1 MDKKNIPLY
10 VLRSDKDLGGS
21 SIFDPWMGQDH
32 FGRKTLTGILHQELG
47 NEVFSLTRDVSPLS
61 MGKIKVTI
69 LDGVKQEFLT
79 SITRFSLIPATFN
92 TWNIKKRKIK
102 SSVFKSFYKQVYIHS
117 FHFRSFRA
125 LDIQNLL
132 SKCCGDKQDASISRI
147 LFFHKFYKQVYIAS
161 VSGNCTSF
169 ILKKIVKMLWG
180 QLGCIN

>member
-1 MDKKNIPLY
+1 MKPSDEFVIQPGFFRIPNWIKTSNIPLN

-79 SITRFSLIPATFN
+79 SITRFSLIPATCN
-92 TWNIKKRKIK
+92 TWNIKKGKL
-102 SSVFKSFYKQVYIHS
+102 SQVFSQVLQAGLHS
-117 FHFRSFRA
+117 FRFRSLRA
-125 LDIQNLL
+125 LHNQKMCKNVVGT
-132 SKCCGDKQDASISRI
+132 SSDK
-147 LFFHKFYKQVYIAS
+147 
-161 VSGNCTSF
+161 
-169 ILKKIVKMLWG
+169 
-180 QLGCIN
+180 

>member
-1 MDKKNIPLY
+1 MPPLVGIGLTEPPNSGGAKAPPAPPLTTALLYNQVSLTDMDKKSIPLY

-92 TWNIKKRKIK
+92 T
-102 SSVFKSFYKQVYIHS
+102 
-117 FHFRSFRA
+117 
-125 LDIQNLL
+125 
-132 SKCCGDKQDASISRI
+132 
-147 LFFHKFYKQVYIAS
+147 
-161 VSGNCTSF
+161 
-169 ILKKIVKMLWG
+169 
-180 QLGCIN
+180 

>member
-1 MDKKNIPLY
+1 MKNCITLSPMILYNQVPLTNMDKKNIPLY

-92 TWNIKKRKIK
+92 T
-102 SSVFKSFYKQVYIHS
+102 
-117 FHFRSFRA
+117 
-125 LDIQNLL
+125 
-132 SKCCGDKQDASISRI
+132 
-147 LFFHKFYKQVYIAS
+147 
-161 VSGNCTSF
+161 
-169 ILKKIVKMLWG
+169 
-180 QLGCIN
+180 

>member
-1 MDKKNIPLY
+1 MKKQPPNEFVTQQILFSNMDKKNIPLY

-92 TWNIKKRKIK
+92 T
-102 SSVFKSFYKQVYIHS
+102 
-117 FHFRSFRA
+117 
-125 LDIQNLL
+125 
-132 SKCCGDKQDASISRI
+132 
-147 LFFHKFYKQVYIAS
+147 
-161 VSGNCTSF
+161 
-169 ILKKIVKMLWG
+169 
-180 QLGCIN
+180 